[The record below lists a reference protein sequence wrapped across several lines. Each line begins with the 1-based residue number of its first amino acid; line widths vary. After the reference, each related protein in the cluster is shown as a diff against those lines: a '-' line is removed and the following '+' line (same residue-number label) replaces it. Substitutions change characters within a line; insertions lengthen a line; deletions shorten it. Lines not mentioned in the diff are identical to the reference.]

1 MTDSNNMQQIKAIEA
16 VLFDYATVLDNKD
29 YASLANIFTKDAQ
42 VEYVGID
49 KCVGPDQIQALVST
63 ILDKCAATQHI
74 ISNVIINVKGETA
87 EASCYLQ
94 GVHVGIGDH
103 EGEIMTAWG
112 QYIDELVLSDGQWLI
127 SKRQL
132 RFFGTQGDIGL
143 L

>member
-112 QYIDELVLSDGQWLI
+112 QYIDELILSDGQWLI